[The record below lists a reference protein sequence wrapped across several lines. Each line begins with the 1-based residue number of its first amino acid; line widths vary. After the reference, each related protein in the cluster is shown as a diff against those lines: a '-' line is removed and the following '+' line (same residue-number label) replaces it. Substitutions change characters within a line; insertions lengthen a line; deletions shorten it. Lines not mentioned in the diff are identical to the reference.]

1 MSSSETRNDP
11 PLGDQDDAARVANP
25 ARMYDYWLGGK
36 DNYAADR
43 EAAEKLEKVLP
54 EVPKMVRANRAFLQ
68 RAVRY
73 LAQQGI
79 QQFIDLGAG
88 LPTQMNTHEIARETH
103 SGARVVYVDHDPVV
117 LAHARA
123 ILTEDGHTIAIDAD
137 VRHPESILGDPEVRA
152 LIDFDRPV
160 GVLAMAVFHLLDGDA
175 PWAIMRA
182 FRAATAPGSHYAI
195 SHAEDRS
202 GGAVTRVYRERT
214 GSGIGRTREAFAS
227 MFTGLDLVA
236 PGVVPCA
243 QWRPDG
249 DVPRGYED
257 LPLWAAVGRSPGR
270 SDHEP

>member
-1 MSSSETRNDP
+1 MSSSETP
-11 PLGDQDDAARVANP
+11 PGDQEDLSSVANP

-36 DNYAADR
+36 DNRAVDR
-43 EAAEKLEKVLP
+43 EAAVKLEGVLP
-54 EVPKMVRANRAFLQ
+54 EVPKMVRVNRSFLQ

-73 LAQQGI
+73 IADQGI
-79 QQFIDLGAG
+79 HQFIDLGAG
-88 LPTQMNTHEIARETH
+88 LPTQMNTHEIARERHTD
-103 SGARVVYVDHDPVV
+103 ARVVYVDHDPVV

-123 ILTEDGHTIAIDAD
+123 ILTEDGQTVTIGAD
-137 VRHPESILGDPEVRA
+137 VRHPDGILGDPEVRA

-175 PWAIMRA
+175 PWEIMEA

-202 GGAVTRVYRERT
+202 GGTATRVYRERT
-214 GSGIGRTREAFAS
+214 GAGTGRTRDTFAS

-249 DVPRGYED
+249 DVPRGDED
-257 LPLWAAVGRSPGR
+257 LPLWVGVGRSPER
-270 SDHEP
+270 